1 MRSAALF
8 WKLLAGNTLL
18 LALVLSAG
26 AWLITSGLESI
37 QLLDLSASLP
47 RQAAALVP
55 AVEGRFDQAHA
66 AELRRIAQTVAET
79 AGGRMRIT
87 LLLPDGRVLA
97 DSRSDMLSD
106 GERAPGPE
114 VRQALEAGWGEDT
127 RNSPAGEGST
137 RYAALRVGPAEAP
150 TGVIRLAVPLEPLG
164 RRPAAIQRIV
174 VTTLLLTAAGATVF
188 GIGLA
193 RLWSNPL
200 RRILV
205 IARSLSS
212 GDLTA
217 RARESGNDEM
227 AVLARSLNRMRDE
240 LLCKLETID
249 HQRRTLESLLSQLHE
264 GVIVAGPDHR
274 IVLINPA
281 AVRMLGL
288 ASGPSATPA
297 AVVGLAV
304 ERCVRQLELQRMLE
318 PSASGTAG
326 SDGIGRATS
335 EARIQIDGEGGEIF
349 LLAYASDISL
359 PPRERPGPDRQAPA
373 PALGR
378 LLVLLDI
385 TELNRTVQVKVDF
398 ASNASHELRTP
409 LSAIR
414 AAVETLNNLDPVANP
429 EAARHFLNMI
439 DRHSSRMED
448 MVSDLLDLSK
458 IETSPTQFRPETLN
472 LVQQLNALHNRFID
486 RLEQKQLRWR
496 LDLPEQPGVFTVNP
510 YLLRLVLD
518 NLVDNAVKFTE
529 PGGTI
534 TVGCVREPAGDDR
547 PETLT
552 ITVSDT
558 GCGIA
563 ENEQGRVFERFY
575 QVEKARSGP
584 NRGTGLG
591 LSIVRHAVAAMNG
604 RVKLVS
610 RPGEGTSVSVTIPQP
625 SGARQVLT
633 ASVGSAPPRN

>member
-8 WKLLAGNTLL
+8 WKLLAGNTILL
-18 LALVLSAG
+18 VLVLSAG
-26 AWLITSGLESI
+26 AWLITTGLESI
-37 QLLDLSASLP
+37 HLQDLSASLR
-47 RQAAALVP
+47 RQAAALSP

-66 AELRRIAQTVAET
+66 AELRRIVRTLAED
-79 AGGRMRIT
+79 AGGQVWIT

-97 DSRSDMLSD
+97 DSRSEMLSD
-106 GERAPGPE
+106 DPREPGPE
-114 VRQALEAGWGEDT
+114 VRQALKLGWGEDT
-127 RNSPAGEGST
+127 RASPAGQLPT

-150 TGVIRLAVPLEPLG
+150 TGVIRLAVPLDRLG
-164 RRPAAIQRIV
+164 RRPAAMLRIV
-174 VTTLLLTAAGATVF
+174 ATTLLLSSAAAAVF
-188 GIGLA
+188 GMGLA
-193 RLWSNPL
+193 RLWSKPL

-205 IARSLSS
+205 IARSLSA

-217 RARESGNDEM
+217 RARESGSDEM
-227 AVLARSLNRMRDE
+227 AVLACSLNRMRDE
-240 LLCKLETID
+240 LLRKLETID

-264 GVIVAGPDHR
+264 GVVVAGPDRR

-288 ASGPSATPA
+288 ASGPAATPT

-304 ERCVRQLELQRMLE
+304 ERCVRHLELQRMLE
-318 PSASGTAG
+318 PTPPGAAG
-326 SDGIGRATS
+326 PNGAGPAIR
-335 EARIQIDGEGGEIF
+335 EARIQLEGEGGEVF
-349 LLAYASDISL
+349 LLAYASDITL
-359 PPRERPGPDRQAPA
+359 PPLERPRAGREAPA
-373 PALGR
+373 RAAGR

-414 AAVETLNNLDPVANP
+414 AAVDTLNNLDPAAAP

-486 RLEQKQLRWR
+486 RLEQKQLHWR
-496 LDLPEQPGVFTVNP
+496 LDLPDQPGVFTVNP

-518 NLVDNAVKFTE
+518 NLVDNAIKFTDS
-529 PGGTI
+529 GGTI

-547 PETLT
+547 PEMLT

-604 RVKLVS
+604 RVRLVS
-610 RPGEGTSVSVTIPQP
+610 RPGEGTSVSVAIPQP
-625 SGARQVLT
+625 SGARQALSG
-633 ASVGSAPPRN
+633 AVGGALPRE